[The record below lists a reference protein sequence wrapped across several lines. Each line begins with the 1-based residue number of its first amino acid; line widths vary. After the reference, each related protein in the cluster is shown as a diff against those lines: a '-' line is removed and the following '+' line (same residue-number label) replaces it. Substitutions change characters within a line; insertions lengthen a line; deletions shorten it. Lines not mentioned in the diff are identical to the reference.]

1 MASAHPPLR
10 RIVGLSPISV
20 DDAIDRALVQARD
33 LFGEPDWFEVSTA
46 RGFISKGQVTHYEVS
61 VELGYESKPKKS
73 ENDAYLNSVLS
84 RRPNRRVRTT
94 IDWRL

>member
-46 RGFISKGQVTHYEVS
+46 RGFI
-61 VELGYESKPKKS
+61 
-73 ENDAYLNSVLS
+73 
-84 RRPNRRVRTT
+84 
-94 IDWRL
+94 

>member
-61 VELGYESKPKKS
+61 VELGYESKPRKS
-73 ENDAYLNSVLS
+73 EC
-84 RRPNRRVRTT
+84 
-94 IDWRL
+94 

>member
-1 MASAHPPLR
+1 MASAHAPLR

-33 LFGEPDWFEVSTA
+33 LFGEPDW
-46 RGFISKGQVTHYEVS
+46 

-73 ENDAYLNSVLS
+73 EKDAYLNSVLS
-84 RRPNRRVRTT
+84 RRPNRRVRNT